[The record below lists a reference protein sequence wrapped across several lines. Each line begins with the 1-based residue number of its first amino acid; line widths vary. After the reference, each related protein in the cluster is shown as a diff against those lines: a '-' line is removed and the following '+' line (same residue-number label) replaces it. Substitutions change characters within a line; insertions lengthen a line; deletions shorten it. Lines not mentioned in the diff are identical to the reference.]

1 MLAGEELAKLT
12 HKDPNL
18 LCQFLV
24 SMSSLLAG
32 ALIPIVLVLWLT
44 RMGFSWRPSVLSAL
58 LLYFGTVL
66 WFHSVENFYSEPF
79 FTLALLTGAY
89 LLGTARRSVGFLVA
103 GFVFGC
109 SVGCRVFGLIFA
121 PVFVAY
127 CIALPASGGWNRRLY
142 RALLFG
148 AGALAPLGFVAWSN
162 YLRFGDVT
170 KTGYHLAFPTAAYL
184 LSNPLIGGTR
194 DLLFNGEVGLV
205 WFTPWIVLLPLGL
218 ARFWKVR
225 PLECALSLAI
235 LLEGFLFFACCVNWH
250 GGWAYGPRML
260 LPCLPYAALP
270 MVMLFEQWRKNAAAS
285 MVFATLAVV
294 SVFIQLTGLPY
305 PATRYYQMVNYSDA
319 HHQPKPWH
327 GSLILA
333 QWQEFPTIVRDSV
346 SFPRQSMSLDREAA
360 HSEPPFEARIA
371 SMSASQFLASFRNSI
386 NLTCANLCLLKA
398 AKIGLPLPIV
408 GALSL
413 VLLAG
418 GVGLVCVGFRDPSL
432 SK

>member
-1 MLAGEELAKLT
+1 
-12 HKDPNL
+12 
-18 LCQFLV
+18 
-24 SMSSLLAG
+24 
-32 ALIPIVLVLWLT
+32 
-44 RMGFSWRPSVLSAL
+44 
-58 LLYFGTVL
+58 
-66 WFHSVENFYSEPF
+66 
-79 FTLALLTGAY
+79 
-89 LLGTARRSVGFLVA
+89 
-103 GFVFGC
+103 
-109 SVGCRVFGLIFA
+109 
-121 PVFVAY
+121 
-127 CIALPASGGWNRRLY
+127 
-142 RALLFG
+142 
-148 AGALAPLGFVAWSN
+148 
-162 YLRFGDVT
+162 
-170 KTGYHLAFPTAAYL
+170 
-184 LSNPLIGGTR
+184 
-194 DLLFNGEVGLV
+194 
-205 WFTPWIVLLPLGL
+205 
-218 ARFWKVR
+218 
-225 PLECALSLAI
+225 
-235 LLEGFLFFACCVNWH
+235 
-250 GGWAYGPRML
+250 ML
-260 LPCLPYAALP
+260 LPCLPFAALP